1 MCFKYVCACM
11 HIYLC
16 ELQVKVKDAMVWLAL
31 QEKKLLK
38 LQKDSASETYFNK
51 YHVSKTLS
59 TSSYCFGERVVS
71 ICLEKYTLENSKRVV
86 VFSLKQP
93 QASELKFRTM
103 LLKPLWMF
111 LSNTGSESGVLARA

>member
-1 MCFKYVCACM
+1 MWFKYVCACM

-31 QEKKLLK
+31 QEKKLQK

-71 ICLEKYTLENSKRVV
+71 ICLEKYTLENSERVV

>member
-1 MCFKYVCACM
+1 M
-11 HIYLC
+11 HAYYLC

>member
-1 MCFKYVCACM
+1 MWFKYVCACM

-31 QEKKLLK
+31 QEKKLQK
-38 LQKDSASETYFNK
+38 LQKDSASETYFSK

-93 QASELKFRTM
+93 QASELKF
-103 LLKPLWMF
+103 
-111 LSNTGSESGVLARA
+111 

>member
-1 MCFKYVCACM
+1 MWFKYVCACM
-11 HIYLC
+11 PIYLC